1 MNFATFIINSPNHFQ
16 GHMVHCPMNFEFE
29 LSTKIS
35 HTLGDG
41 GLLINLKHIYH
52 PTYPYYYKAILFPE
66 AVKEWAFSDLH
77 PTPVQNHMLG
87 HILGLVSILPQMHL

>member
-1 MNFATFIINSPNHFQ
+1 MLSKFTPLHMLYPLKHIQLLTFQFQ
-16 GHMVHCPMNFEFE
+16 
-29 LSTKIS
+29 LSTEIS

-52 PTYPYYYKAILFPE
+52 PTYPYYYNAILFPE
-66 AVKEWAFSDLH
+66 AVRGWGFSDLH
-77 PTPVQNHMLG
+77 PTPLQNHMLG